1 MKKSLFARWR
11 ASFFT
16 GLAIVLPGVITL
28 AVVKWFFGT
37 VSSMTDLLLFF
48 LPKSLTHEN
57 DGVGL
62 MFWYWSVLAFLLAVA
77 IVSTV
82 GVLARYYFGKRM
94 IAWADSLMLRVPVLN
109 KIYGTIRQV
118 DEAFTSGKKSSFK
131 TVVLVEYP
139 REGIYSVGFIT
150 SDQDNPIHRATK
162 EKIVCV
168 FIPTTP
174 IPTGGFLI
182 LVPVEKVTKLDISVA
197 DGFKYI
203 ISLGALSQDYTTPG
217 KSSSSSSSSS

>member
-1 MKKSLFARWR
+1 VKKSLFARWR

-16 GLAIVLPGVITL
+16 GLLIVLPGVITL

-37 VSSMTDLLLFF
+37 VSSLTDSLLFF
-48 LPKSLTHEN
+48 LPQTVTHEN
-57 DGVGL
+57 NGTGPIH
-62 MFWYWSVLAFLLAVA
+62 WYWSLLAFVFAVLF
-77 IVSTV
+77 VSIV
-82 GVLARYYFGKRM
+82 GVLARYYIGKRL
-94 IAWADSLMLRVPVLN
+94 IAWTDSVMLRVPVLN
-109 KIYGTIRQV
+109 KIYGTIKQV

-150 SDQDNPIHRATK
+150 SDRKDEVQ
-162 EKIVCV
+162 EKIGQKCVCV
-168 FIPTTP
+168 FIPMTP

-182 LVPVEKVTKLDISVA
+182 IVPVEKVTKLDMSVA
-197 DGFKYI
+197 EGFKYI
-203 ISLGALSQDYTTPG
+203 ISLGALTQDQ

>member
-11 ASFFT
+11 ASFLT
-16 GLAIVLPGVITL
+16 GLLIVLPGVITL

-37 VSSMTDLLLFF
+37 VASFTDTLLFF
-48 LPKSLTHEN
+48 LPYFLEPKLIYEN
-57 DGVGL
+57 GESGP
-62 MFWYWSVLAFLLAVA
+62 MFWHWSLLAFLVAVGSVTA
-77 IVSTV
+77 I
-82 GVLARYYFGKRM
+82 GVLARYYIGKRL
-94 IAWADSLMLRVPVLN
+94 IAWADNLMLRVPVLN
-109 KIYGTIRQV
+109 KIYGTIKQV
-118 DEAFTSGKKSSFK
+118 DGAFTSGKKSSFK

-150 SDQDNPIHRATK
+150 SEQAEEVEQKTGK
-162 EKIVCV
+162 KCVCI

-182 LVPVEKVTKLDISVA
+182 IVPEDQVIKLDMSVA

-203 ISLGALSQDYTTPG
+203 ISIGAISQEQIHPH
-217 KSSSSSSSSS
+217 KQK

>member
-16 GLAIVLPGVITL
+16 GLAVVLPGVITL

-37 VSSMTDLLLFF
+37 VSSLTDLLLFF

-57 DGVGL
+57 GGAGP
-62 MFWYWSVLAFLLAVA
+62 MAWYWSLLAFVVAVG
-77 IVSTV
+77 IVSIIGLLT
-82 GVLARYYFGKRM
+82 RYYIGKRI
-94 IAWADSLMLRVPVLN
+94 IAWADNLMLRVPVLN
-109 KIYGTIRQV
+109 KIYGTIKQL
-118 DEAFTSGKKSSFK
+118 DQAFSSSKNSSFK

-139 REGIYSVGFIT
+139 RDGIYSVGFIT
-150 SDQDNPIHRATK
+150 SDQPDEIETK
-162 EKIVCV
+162 TGIKCV
-168 FIPTTP
+168 RIFIPTTP

-182 LVPVEKVTKLDISVA
+182 VVPEDKASKLDMSVA

-203 ISLGALSQDYTTPG
+203 ISMGALSNDIPRRME
-217 KSSSSSSSSS
+217 

>member
-11 ASFFT
+11 ASFLT
-16 GLAIVLPGVITL
+16 GLVIVLPGVITL

-37 VSSMTDLLLFF
+37 VSSLTDLLLFF
-48 LPKSLTHEN
+48 LHKSWTHEN
-57 DGVGL
+57 DGVGP
-62 MFWYWSVLAFLLAVA
+62 MFWYWSLLAFLLAVA
-77 IVSTV
+77 IVSV
-82 GVLARYYFGKRM
+82 IGVLARYYLGKRM
-94 IAWADSLMLRVPVLN
+94 IAWADSVMLRVPVLN

-139 REGIYSVGFIT
+139 RKGIYSVGFIT
-150 SDQDNPIHRATK
+150 SEQADEVR
-162 EKIVCV
+162 EKTGKKCVCI

-182 LVPVEKVTKLDISVA
+182 IVPEEEIIKLDMSVA

-203 ISLGALSQDYTTPG
+203 ISLGALSQDFTPSRE
-217 KSSSSSSSSS
+217 SSSSSSS

>member
-1 MKKSLFARWR
+1 MKKSFFARWR
-11 ASFFT
+11 AGFFT
-16 GLAIVLPGVITL
+16 GLLIVLPGVITL

-37 VSSMTDLLLFF
+37 VSSLTDSLLFF
-48 LPKSLTHEN
+48 LPTTITHEN
-57 DGVGL
+57 EGAGPVH
-62 MFWYWSVLAFLLAVA
+62 WYWSLLALTVA
-77 IVSTV
+77 VGIVSAV
-82 GVLARYYFGKRM
+82 GGMTRYYFGKRM
-94 IAWADSLMLRVPVLN
+94 IAWADSVMLRVPVLN
-109 KIYGTIRQV
+109 KIYGTIKQV

-150 SDQDNPIHRATK
+150 SERAEEVEQKTGK
-162 EKIVCV
+162 KCVCI

-182 LVPVEKVTKLDISVA
+182 VVPEENVIKLDMNVA

-203 ISLGALSQDYTTPG
+203 ISVGALAQEQKSF
-217 KSSSSSSSSS
+217 SSSSSSS

>member
-1 MKKSLFARWR
+1 VRKSFFARWR

-16 GLAIVLPGVITL
+16 GLLVVLPGVITL

-37 VSSMTDLLLFF
+37 ISSFTDSLLFF
-48 LPKSLTHEN
+48 LPQTVTHEN
-57 DGVGL
+57 NGDGPIH
-62 MFWYWSVLAFLLAVA
+62 WYWSLLAFIFAVLL
-77 IVSTV
+77 VSTI
-82 GVLARYYFGKRM
+82 GVLARYYFGKRL
-94 IAWADSLMLRVPVLN
+94 IAWADNVMLRVPVLN
-109 KIYGTIRQV
+109 KIYGTIKQV

-150 SDQDNPIHRATK
+150 SEQADEVEQKTGIK
-162 EKIVCV
+162 CVCI

-182 LVPVEKVTKLDISVA
+182 IVPEENVVKLDMTVA

-203 ISLGALSQDYTTPG
+203 ISLGAISQEM
-217 KSSSSSSSSS
+217 KSFSGRILT